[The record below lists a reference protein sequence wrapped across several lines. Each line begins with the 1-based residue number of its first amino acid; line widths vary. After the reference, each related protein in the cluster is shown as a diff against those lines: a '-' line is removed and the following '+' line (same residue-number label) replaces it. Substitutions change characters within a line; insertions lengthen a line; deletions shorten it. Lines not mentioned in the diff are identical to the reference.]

1 MGPLNP
7 STVFFCEANSRKT
20 RERCG
25 MSDIIDHQIEN
36 LKSVEPHNYL
46 FESPASEPS
55 EELLK
60 LLPQKSSLEYL
71 VDFGLHFVALFQ
83 FVCLIC
89 LFGLKTRPNPRR
101 KKRNPKRSRN

>member
-1 MGPLNP
+1 MGIQ
-7 STVFFCEANSRKT
+7 SKHCFFCEANSRKP

-89 LFGLKTRPNPRR
+89 LFWLKDPAES
-101 KKRNPKRSRN
+101 KKEETESEKKQK